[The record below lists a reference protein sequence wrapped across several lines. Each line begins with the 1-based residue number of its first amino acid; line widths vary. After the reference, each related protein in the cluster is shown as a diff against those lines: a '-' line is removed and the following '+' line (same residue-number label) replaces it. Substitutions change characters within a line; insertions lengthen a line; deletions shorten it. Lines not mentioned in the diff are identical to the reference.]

1 MSPRPLLVL
10 APARDTLIP
19 LSGASSRGN
28 GASSPGKEFR
38 VSCISC
44 ICSEAFWGEMWLFLH
59 SAAAAPS
66 AAFGASR
73 SPKNKERDMEIME
86 LWGLDLIAR

>member
-1 MSPRPLLVL
+1 
-10 APARDTLIP
+10 
-19 LSGASSRGN
+19 
-28 GASSPGKEFR
+28 
-38 VSCISC
+38 
-44 ICSEAFWGEMWLFLH
+44 MWLFLH